1 MARQIPKTAMQSR
14 TFSARGTV
22 DTVPAATV
30 PIELLCAHWQR
41 SQLHHSPQPQE
52 LRLSAPPME
61 ERRDY
66 DLPEDARRFLA
77 LHGVIA

>member
-22 DTVPAATV
+22 DTV